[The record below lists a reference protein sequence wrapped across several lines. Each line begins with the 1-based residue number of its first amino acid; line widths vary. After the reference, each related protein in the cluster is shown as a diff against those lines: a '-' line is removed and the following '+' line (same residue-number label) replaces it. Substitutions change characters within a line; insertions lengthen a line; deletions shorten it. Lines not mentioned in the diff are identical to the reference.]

1 MRRTSVVGVLG
12 ALGCLVAGCG
22 FGKDM
27 QSAQAVADE
36 YLTAVANQDIDK
48 AMSLWDPRGFPPSF
62 TEKEWRTV
70 LASLPKKLGKM
81 EERKIV
87 HWKAVKGR
95 IAGMTGTFCE
105 LRYEV
110 SYAKYPAQE
119 IVTLFRP
126 ARGDRFLVV
135 GHKIYS
141 KGMVLS

>member
-1 MRRTSVVGVLG
+1 MRRVRVVGVLG
-12 ALGCLVAGCG
+12 VLGCLVAGCG
-22 FGKDM
+22 FGKDR
-27 QSAQAVADE
+27 QSAEMVADE
-36 YLTAVANQDIDK
+36 YLTAVANQDLDK

-62 TEKEWRTV
+62 TEKEWRKV
-70 LASLPKKLGKM
+70 LTSLPKKLGKTKEHKM
-81 EERKIV
+81 V

-105 LRYEV
+105 FRYEV

-126 ARGDRFLVV
+126 VRGDRFLVV